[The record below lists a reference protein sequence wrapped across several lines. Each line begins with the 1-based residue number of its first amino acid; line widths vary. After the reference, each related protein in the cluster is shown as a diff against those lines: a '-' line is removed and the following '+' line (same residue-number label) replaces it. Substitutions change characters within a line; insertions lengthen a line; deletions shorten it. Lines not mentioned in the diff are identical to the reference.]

1 MIEANR
7 KIVDFIANEWISQ
20 AKSQR
25 SFALDHGID
34 EKTVRS
40 IKNDENYK
48 ISLETII
55 KICEA
60 RSIKLSEFFKLV
72 RL

>member
-1 MIEANR
+1 MKETNR
-7 KIVDFIANEWISQ
+7 AIVDYIANEWVTK

-25 SFALDHGID
+25 AFALDHGID

-40 IKNDENYK
+40 IKNDNSYK

-60 RSIKLSEFFKLV
+60 RNIKLSDFFKLIEA
-72 RL
+72 

>member
-1 MIEANR
+1 MVEVNR

-48 ISLETII
+48 ISLETVI

-60 RSIKLSEFFKLV
+60 RNIKLSDFFKFIEL
-72 RL
+72 

>member
-1 MIEANR
+1 MIEINR
-7 KIVDFIANEWISQ
+7 KIVDFIAHEWISQ

-40 IKNDENYK
+40 IKNDVNYR

-55 KICEA
+55 KICETKN
-60 RSIKLSEFFKLV
+60 IKLSEFFKLIDN
-72 RL
+72 

>member
-1 MIEANR
+1 MIEVNR
-7 KIVDFIANEWISQ
+7 KIVDFIANEWVSK

-40 IKNDENYK
+40 IKNDETYK

-60 RSIKLSEFFKLV
+60 RNLKLSEFFKIIEL
-72 RL
+72 

>member
-1 MIEANR
+1 MTEINR
-7 KIVDFIANEWISQ
+7 KIVDFIANEWVSK

-60 RSIKLSEFFKLV
+60 RNIKLSDFFKIINL
-72 RL
+72 

>member
-1 MIEANR
+1 MKDINR
-7 KIVDFIANEWISQ
+7 SILDYIANEWISK

-25 SFALDHGID
+25 SFALDHSID

-40 IKNDENYK
+40 IKNDKEYQ
-48 ISLETII
+48 ISLITIM

-60 RSIKLSEFFKLV
+60 KDIKLSDFFKKV
-72 RL
+72 GV

>member
-7 KIVDFIANEWISQ
+7 KIVDYIANEWISK

-25 SFALDHGID
+25 SFALDHSID

-48 ISLETII
+48 ISLDTII

-60 RSIKLSEFFKLV
+60 KNIKLSEFFKKIEL
-72 RL
+72 

>member
-1 MIEANR
+1 MTEVNR
-7 KIVDFIANEWISQ
+7 KIVDYIANEWVSK

-40 IKNDENYK
+40 IRNDENYK

-60 RSIKLSEFFKLV
+60 RNIKLSEFFKLIE
-72 RL
+72 L

>member
-1 MIEANR
+1 MIEVNR

-40 IKNDENYK
+40 IKNDDNYK
-48 ISLETII
+48 ISLETVI

-60 RSIKLSEFFKLV
+60 RNIKLSEFFKLIQ
-72 RL
+72 L

>member
-40 IKNDENYK
+40 IKNDDNYK
-48 ISLETII
+48 ISIETII

-60 RSIKLSEFFKLV
+60 RNIKLSDFFKLIG
-72 RL
+72 L

>member
-1 MIEANR
+1 MKEINR
-7 KIVDFIANEWISQ
+7 AIVDFISNEWISK

-25 SFALDHGID
+25 AFALDHGID

-40 IKNDENYK
+40 IKNDNNYH
-48 ISLETII
+48 IGIETII

-60 RSIKLSEFFKLV
+60 RNIKLSEFFKLV
-72 RL
+72 GL

>member
-1 MIEANR
+1 MREKNR
-7 KIVDFIANEWISQ
+7 AIVDFIAKEWISH

-40 IKNDENYK
+40 IKNDENYR
-48 ISLETII
+48 ISIDTII

-60 RSIKLSEFFKLV
+60 KNLKLSEFFKLV
-72 RL
+72 GI

>member
-1 MIEANR
+1 MTEVNR
-7 KIVDFIANEWISQ
+7 KIVDFIANEWVSK

-60 RSIKLSEFFKLV
+60 RNIKLSEFFKFIEL
-72 RL
+72 

>member
-1 MIEANR
+1 MKVVNR
-7 KIVDFIANEWISQ
+7 KIVDFIANEWISK

-25 SFALDHGID
+25 SFALDHSID

-40 IKNDENYK
+40 IKNDSNYS
-48 ISLETII
+48 IGLETII

-60 RSIKLSEFFKLV
+60 RNIKLSEFFKMIDL
-72 RL
+72 

>member
-1 MIEANR
+1 MTEVNR
-7 KIVDFIANEWISQ
+7 KIVDFIANEWVSK

-40 IKNDENYK
+40 IKNDETYK

-60 RSIKLSEFFKLV
+60 RNLKLSEFFKLIG
-72 RL
+72 L

>member
-1 MIEANR
+1 MKEANR
-7 KIVDFIANEWISQ
+7 LIVDYIATEWVSK

-40 IKNDENYK
+40 IKSDKNYS

-60 RSIKLSEFFKLV
+60 RNVKLSDFFMLIN
-72 RL
+72 L

>member
-1 MIEANR
+1 MIEVNR
-7 KIVDFIANEWISQ
+7 KIVDYIANEWISH

-60 RSIKLSEFFKLV
+60 RNIKLSEFFKIVEL
-72 RL
+72 

>member
-7 KIVDFIANEWISQ
+7 KIVNYIANEWISQ

-48 ISLETII
+48 ISLDTII

-60 RSIKLSEFFKLV
+60 RNIRLSEFF
-72 RL
+72 RLLGL

>member
-1 MIEANR
+1 MIEINR

-40 IKNDENYK
+40 IKNDVNYR

-55 KICEA
+55 KICETKN
-60 RSIKLSEFFKLV
+60 IKLSEFFKLIDS
-72 RL
+72 